1 MKKIALSFLSIL
13 LATVD
18 TIEAGSFKTL
28 PTISETPGYS
38 YIELDARHNAK
49 DIFNH
54 FVSECGP
61 SGKLLFL
68 GTLRDA
74 SHLRLTLLSANEA
87 AGYIETDGDGKY
99 PWLLACDGEEKFL
112 VEKDQQ
118 YGNKEAKVRLYK
130 GRALEG
136 IDYAQERSSAPAVLT
151 AAQTDEGYTEKLATD
166 LAWYKMSFVGTHQG
180 TRFEGR
186 YENKSGSC
194 DMVSVTRVASDNATT
209 QSFKVCSGTVYPLTG
224 PVALNS
230 AR

>member
-1 MKKIALSFLSIL
+1 MKKFALSFLSIL

-28 PTISETPGYS
+28 PTISETQGYS
-38 YIELDARHNAK
+38 YIELDSRHDAK
-49 DIFNH
+49 DIFDH

-74 SHLRLTLLSANEA
+74 SHLRLTLLNEDEA
-87 AGYIETDGDGKY
+87 ASYIETDGDGKY
-99 PWLLACDGEEKFL
+99 PWLLACDGPEKFL
-112 VEKDQQ
+112 VEKDQK
-118 YGNKEAKVRLYK
+118 YGPKEAKVRLYK
-130 GRALEG
+130 GRAFEG
-136 IDYAQERSSAPAVLT
+136 IDYARERSSAPAVKT
-151 AAQTDEGYTEKLATD
+151 VAQIDEGYTEKLATD
-166 LAWYKMSFVGTHQG
+166 LAWYKMSFVSTHQG

-186 YENKSGSC
+186 YENRSGSC
-194 DMVSVTRVASDNATT
+194 DMVSVTRVDSDNATT

-224 PVALNS
+224 PVAMNS